1 MDMDGE
7 TEGDFVAQVV
17 WVSGGHSIVRG
28 ADAATAQSALRQMLA
43 HASEA
48 GQRVER
54 ARVVPLDVFIAEVRL
69 SATMGG

>member
-1 MDMDGE
+1 MDGE

-17 WVSGGHSIVRG
+17 WVSGGHSTMRE
-28 ADAATAQSALRQMLA
+28 ADAAAAQSALRQMLA
-43 HASEA
+43 QAGEA

-69 SATMGG
+69 SVTMGG